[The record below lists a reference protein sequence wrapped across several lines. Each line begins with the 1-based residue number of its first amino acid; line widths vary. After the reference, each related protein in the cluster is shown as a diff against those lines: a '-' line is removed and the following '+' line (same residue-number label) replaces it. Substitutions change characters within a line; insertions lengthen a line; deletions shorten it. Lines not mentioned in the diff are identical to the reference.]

1 MVSVTIGD
9 ATYDVPDN
17 LKYNKS
23 HQWVDPSNMKVGI
36 TDYAQKALK
45 ELVLVDF
52 MLGTGDSVE
61 AAADAEPSVEPFASV
76 ESTKAVSDIYS
87 PVAGTIKETNSAVE
101 DDPTLINS
109 SPTGDGWLI
118 VVEPSNKD
126 GDLGN
131 LLDANAYADFIK
143 SL

>member
-23 HQWVDPSNMKVGI
+23 HQWVDPSTMKVGI

-52 MLGTGDSVE
+52 MLGAGDTVK
-61 AAADAEPSVEPFASV
+61 AATEAEPSVEPFASV
-76 ESTKAVSDIYS
+76 ESTKAVSDVYS
-87 PVAGTIKETNSAVE
+87 PISGTIKETNSALE
-101 DDPTLINS
+101 DDPTILNS
-109 SPTGDGWLI
+109 SPFGDGWMI
-118 VVEPSNKD
+118 IVEPSNKD
-126 GDLGN
+126 ADLAN
-131 LLDANAYADFIK
+131 LLDASGYAEYIK